1 MPFLWAPHPFYSESS
16 NPISDMTLP
25 AVCARPPSSNCR
37 PWRKVK
43 EEKASFFVLKKTLKI
58 KRFLRRSRV
67 AAVPNLV
74 DRLDTYSIM
83 LSLFWNTVLHRVT
96 EVSLLGPISLPSF
109 PRVQFSSRTNFGWV
123 LFGYSLSQS
132 SSLFKTCTEIR
143 AILWEP
149 PTLSASQE
157 REGGRKRRCSF
168 RKLS

>member
-1 MPFLWAPHPFYSESS
+1 
-16 NPISDMTLP
+16 
-25 AVCARPPSSNCR
+25 
-37 PWRKVK
+37 
-43 EEKASFFVLKKTLKI
+43 
-58 KRFLRRSRV
+58 
-67 AAVPNLV
+67 
-74 DRLDTYSIM
+74 M

-168 RKLS
+168 RKLSWFESWLERGKERGGEVVWVRRWRIRQEGLKKRWEVSNRTDGGSLRQSWNMMPRRL